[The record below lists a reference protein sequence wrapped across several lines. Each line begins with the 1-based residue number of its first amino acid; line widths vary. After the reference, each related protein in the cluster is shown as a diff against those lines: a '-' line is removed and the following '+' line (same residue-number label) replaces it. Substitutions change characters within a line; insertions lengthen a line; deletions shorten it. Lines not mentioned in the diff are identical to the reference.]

1 MADTTYDELLGI
13 IDEVAGRLAPGE
25 RLACLFGVMS
35 PLLDRVERE
44 DEELSDDP
52 VLSTPD
58 AVCELRRAAAGE
70 PVDVDAVHEQLT
82 EVGLCYSEDQ
92 DPERHLV
99 SQSAYAAA
107 AWLRLLAGRKLRTTA
122 GLEGEDEDLVPP
134 FAPSA
139 FTRIVDLLAWTRSDQ
154 MYFHWEDAINCPED
168 CDLPAAIRELQ
179 AMHMEISCVSSQR
192 YSCGSSSPAE

>member
-1 MADTTYDELLGI
+1 MTYDEVLAV
-13 IDEVAGRLAPGE
+13 IDEFVGGLDRRDRLDRLYRLLAP
-25 RLACLFGVMS
+25 V
-35 PLLDRVERE
+35 LDRVERAT
-44 DEELSDDP
+44 EELSDDP
-52 VLSTPD
+52 PLSTPD
-58 AVCELRRAAAGE
+58 AVRELRKAAAGE
-70 PVDVDAVHEQLT
+70 PVDVDAVHERLT

-107 AWLRLLAGRKLRTTA
+107 AWLRLLAGRTLRTTDS
-122 GLEGEDEDLVPP
+122 LECADEDLVPS

-154 MYFHWEDAINCPED
+154 MYFHWEDAVADPGD

-179 AMHMEISCVSSQR
+179 AMHVAVS
-192 YSCGSSSPAE
+192 GSSAR